1 MTELSLP
8 EMVLIGWDSD
18 KQDLVEQFV
27 MQRTVYMT
35 HIYMYVTLF

>member
-8 EMVLIGWDSD
+8 EMVRIGWD

>member
-8 EMVLIGWDSD
+8 EMVLIGWD
-18 KQDLVEQFV
+18 KQDLVEHFV

-35 HIYMYVTLF
+35 RIYMYVTLF